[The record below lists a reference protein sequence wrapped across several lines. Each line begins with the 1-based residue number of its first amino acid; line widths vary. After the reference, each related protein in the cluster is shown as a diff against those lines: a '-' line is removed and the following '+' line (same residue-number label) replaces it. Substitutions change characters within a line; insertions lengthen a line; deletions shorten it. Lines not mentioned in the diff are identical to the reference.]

1 MWKLE
6 CRKSKFEKRA
16 EKSKKGKQKAF
27 ENKIYKQ
34 EVCAQPPESK
44 IKFNTSDSNKNLQ
57 LKPET
62 SPGTAPAGTSPRTS
76 LRPGTPIPFSP
87 GTSPQF
93 ASSEPSPTTPS
104 RTQPC
109 TTPDA
114 TSGPSV
120 TPTVSRKLKPR
131 PQPPDK
137 LPLPPNVPSTRACSP
152 HTPPGTPPCRG
163 SPPLAITTGTCSTDS
178 TRPEDSTSTSSS
190 TLPITE
196 EYITGINQ
204 IDLGPRV
211 NDLSKL

>member
-1 MWKLE
+1 MNVENQNLKKELRKVKKENKKLL
-6 CRKSKFEKRA
+6 K
-16 EKSKKGKQKAF
+16 
-27 ENKIYKQ
+27 NKIYKQ

-76 LRPGTPIPFSP
+76 LKPGIPIPFSP

-196 EYITGINQ
+196 EFITGIKQ

>member
-1 MWKLE
+1 MNVENQNFKKELRKVKKENKKLL
-6 CRKSKFEKRA
+6 K
-16 EKSKKGKQKAF
+16 
-27 ENKIYKQ
+27 NKIYKQ

-62 SPGTAPAGTSPRTS
+62 GTSPRTS
-76 LRPGTPIPFSP
+76 LRPGTPIPFWP

-120 TPTVSRKLKPR
+120 MPTVSRKLKPR

-137 LPLPPNVPSTRACSP
+137 LPLPPNVPSTRACFP
-152 HTPPGTPPCRG
+152 HTPPGIPPCRG

>member
-1 MWKLE
+1 MNVENRNLKKELRKVKKENKKL
-6 CRKSKFEKRA
+6 SK
-16 EKSKKGKQKAF
+16 
-27 ENKIYKQ
+27 NKIYKQ
-34 EVCAQPPESK
+34 EVCAQPPEPK

-62 SPGTAPAGTSPRTS
+62 GTSPRTS

>member
-1 MWKLE
+1 MNVENQNLKKELRKVKKENKKLL
-6 CRKSKFEKRA
+6 K
-16 EKSKKGKQKAF
+16 
-27 ENKIYKQ
+27 NKIYKQ

-62 SPGTAPAGTSPRTS
+62 GTSPRTS

-137 LPLPPNVPSTRACSP
+137 LPLPPNVPSTPACSP

>member
-1 MWKLE
+1 MSKIKILKKILRKVKKENKKLL
-6 CRKSKFEKRA
+6 K
-16 EKSKKGKQKAF
+16 
-27 ENKIYKQ
+27 NKIYKQ

-120 TPTVSRKLKPR
+120 MLKVSRKLKPR